1 MKTNLMN
8 PKAQTTLE
16 RIKKLIKEVAILVNT
31 FPKTTA
37 AFKIAGQV
45 MDSVTS
51 VGANFVEAQSARSK
65 KEFIST
71 ISIAL
76 REMNETIF
84 WFDLI
89 QELNL
94 SSANLKDI
102 SAEANELAK
111 ILAAT
116 IMTSSRS
123 FNKN

>member
-1 MKTNLMN
+1 MKTNLTN

-89 QELNL
+89 QELDL
-94 SSANLKDI
+94 SSVNLKDI
-102 SAEANELAK
+102 SAEAGELAK

-123 FNKN
+123 SNKN